1 MGIVVLSLSHPN
13 PFAHAFRAVLDTGT
27 GEVHGGWR
35 LPDAA
40 AAWVLRALQ
49 AALSLALGMARAT
62 GIEGH
67 RARRNVQ
74 ITRPYTDGAMGHAR
88 CAVKCPVACFCYE
101 SDHLGLQM
109 LWPEPHI
116 VSASAARP
124 DSVSRSLALAAALF
138 TSIAAFTSASS
149 AAIRTVRWSDSAR
162 RCCAAAI
169 AARSVAARSHAAT
182 VRGVGG
188 GSRLLACDDREE
200 ADLSMSSTGM
210 TGPPAAALAAAAPAG
225 PSVAGP
231 GVPSNAIRTGRC
243 SVLEYARRAR
253 SSDAARTCSQFP
265 GRRQTLQLKPSLEG
279 APPLPPM
286 FEHRPSWGVAWRG
299 VE

>member
-88 CAVKCPVACFCYE
+88 CAVKCPVACFCHE

-109 LWPEPHI
+109 PLASQLTFG
-116 VSASAARP
+116 SACQQR
-124 DSVSRSLALAAALF
+124 LK
-138 TSIAAFTSASS
+138 
-149 AAIRTVRWSDSAR
+149 
-162 RCCAAAI
+162 
-169 AARSVAARSHAAT
+169 
-182 VRGVGG
+182 GG
-188 GSRLLACDDREE
+188 GSWNWPRAKV
-200 ADLSMSSTGM
+200 AD
-210 TGPPAAALAAAAPAG
+210 
-225 PSVAGP
+225 
-231 GVPSNAIRTGRC
+231 
-243 SVLEYARRAR
+243 
-253 SSDAARTCSQFP
+253 
-265 GRRQTLQLKPSLEG
+265 
-279 APPLPPM
+279 
-286 FEHRPSWGVAWRG
+286 H
-299 VE
+299 